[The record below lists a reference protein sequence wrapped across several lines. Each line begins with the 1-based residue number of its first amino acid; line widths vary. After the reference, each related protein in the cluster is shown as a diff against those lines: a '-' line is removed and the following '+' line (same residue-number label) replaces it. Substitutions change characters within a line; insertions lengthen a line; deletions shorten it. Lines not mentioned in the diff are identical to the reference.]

1 MPRAFAALRS
11 RVDTFDQRV
20 DTAFDVLRGHRALD
34 RVFYAASELGD
45 YSLLW
50 IMLGGLR
57 GLRSE
62 RDWKAA
68 LRLGGG
74 LAAESFLV
82 NAVIKSCFQR
92 SRPPWEVERPLQV
105 RRPKS
110 SSFPSGHATSAF
122 VGAVLLSEGDPVWP
136 MYYALAVIVA
146 SSRIYTKM
154 HHASDVAAGVAVGV
168 ALGLAGRRLVPLP
181 PVSDGAPGGA
191 GRSVAGGG
199 SERVGG

>member
-1 MPRAFAALRS
+1 MPRVFPTVRS
-11 RVDTFDQRV
+11 RVAAFDERV
-20 DTAFDVLRGHRALD
+20 DVAFEGLRGRPPSD
-34 RVFYAASELGD
+34 RVFYAASALGD
-45 YSLLW
+45 YSLIW
-50 IMLGGLR
+50 ILLGSLR

-68 LRLGGG
+68 VRLGGG

-82 NAVIKSCFQR
+82 NAVIKSFFRR
-92 SRPPWEVERPLQV
+92 SRPPWEVERPLHV
-105 RRPKS
+105 RQPKT

-122 VGAVLLSEGDPVWP
+122 VAAVLLSDEDPLWP
-136 MYYALAVIVA
+136 LYYVVAVIVA

-181 PVSDGAPGGA
+181 
-191 GRSVAGGG
+191 SVADDAP
-199 SERVGG
+199 EPTAR